1 MFDNYNYVKKIL
13 PNFKE
18 NLEGRT
24 EGTFTNFDSLDDK
37 IDDLYYYMQYIKFG
51 FGRSTRDVS
60 RFIQN
65 GHLNKLNGLKFIKK
79 YTTLP
84 ICIDSEGAQIR
95 TGNLLKELNL
105 KKNKILKI
113 YKKKNF
119 FLYPDNVFNQLI
131 KGDRLTLDFNS
142 AIIEILYS
150 KKKYF
155 LAKVLSSGKV
165 GKNKAVTL
173 NRDIKLDSFTN
184 KDIEAFKIGKKNN
197 IKHYAISFASSK
209 DDIVYARELLGKK
222 TFLISKI
229 ESFSG
234 LTNCKD
240 IINLSDATLIDR
252 GDLSRHVQLISI
264 PVWQKKLCFLKKKL
278 NKKIYIATNLLESMI
293 TNKEP
298 TRAEVNDIYNSL
310 RDGADGLVLAAETA
324 IGKNPL
330 MAVKIIKNC
339 IKNFKKNRIFETE
352 NLNMLN
358 IKKQIKIEKKFFQKR
373 FEKN

>member
-1 MFDNYNYVKKIL
+1 MKL
-13 PNFKE
+13 SCTLGP
-18 NLEGRT
+18 
-24 EGTFTNFDSLDDK
+24 
-37 IDDLYYYMQYIKFG
+37 
-51 FGRSTRDVS
+51 ST
-60 RFIQN
+60 
-65 GHLNKLNGLKFIKK
+65 LNKVFLRNAKNLGIDILRLNMSHTRIKDLDKTIKFIKK

-150 KKKYF
+150 KKEYF

-197 IKHYAISFASSK
+197 IKYYAISFASSK
-209 DDIVYARELLGKK
+209 NDIVYARELLGKK

-234 LTNCKD
+234 LKNCKD
-240 IINLSDATLIDR
+240 IINLSDAALIDR
-252 GDLSRHVQLISI
+252 GDLSRHVRLISI